1 MAHALLVVGV
11 DCIVGMICVAGME
24 VDFIGADVGLP
35 WVAIELLVDGTLQA
49 TRTSSTPITNKD
61 ERLVFKLL
69 YPPTLNSAWF
79 KLD

>member
-11 DCIVGMICVAGME
+11 DCIVGMICVAGIE
-24 VDFIGADVGLP
+24 VDCVGADVGLL
-35 WVAIELLVDGTLQA
+35 WVAIELLVDSTLQA